1 MNFEKRLVVCA
12 CACACLLPVSA
23 EDGEGFVRSTNIHAM
38 VKVFSCA
45 TNTII
50 SVPWMFYTP
59 DGASTTN
66 LPVDRLVRPTNL
78 TPGDYVLA
86 HLPNPDDPADKTFA
100 AWQLTVTEEPVPGV
114 ADPGKP
120 KDEHPGDYCWKWE
133 PVMTASQ
140 VTRLEH
146 DNNGSTRTDVWV
158 PTGIAAQTECRGYGV
173 WLLRQNPVDGDG
185 NARPFYLYG
194 QWTTGGTNVTISAGT
209 TGAPASDDN
218 PVCTM
223 LANPDCLH
231 ETDVN
236 SLEWKGVGSTD
247 TLIITTDAKTT
258 LYCTYRKNGGDKA
271 RWGYSTQTRVNKGT
285 AEKPYWVVQTRRVDT
300 LKVPAGTGFWYV
312 RRTNDVMT
320 LTWPAPT
327 EGTSPM
333 TGE

>member
-1 MNFEKRLVVCA
+1 MKLKIGLIPCALLVLPWLALGEEPAGSGALDSMNTF
-12 CACACLLPVSA
+12 
-23 EDGEGFVRSTNIHAM
+23 AM
-38 VKVFSCA
+38 VEVLSCD
-45 TNTII
+45 TNTVIA
-50 SVPWMFYTP
+50 VPWAFYTSNGEP
-59 DGASTTN
+59 TVN
-66 LPVDRLVRPTNL
+66 LPIDRLVRPTNL
-78 TPGDYVLA
+78 SVGDYVLM
-86 HLPNPDDPADKTFA
+86 HLPNPTKPTEETYA
-100 AWQLTVTEEPVPGV
+100 AWQLTKTTEPVPGV
-114 ADPGKP
+114 AEPSSENDR
-120 KDEHPGDYCWKWE
+120 DWCWKWE
-133 PVMTASQ
+133 PVMT
-140 VTRLEH
+140 VTANPGESGA
-146 DNNGSTRTDVWV
+146 NAKTRTDVWTPEGGGV
-158 PTGIAAQTECRGYGV
+158 PAECRGYGV

-236 SLEWKGVGSTD
+236 SLGWKGVGSTD

-285 AEKPYWVVQTRRVDT
+285 AEKPYWVVQTRRVDAP
-300 LKVPAGTGFWYV
+300 KVPAGTGFWYV

-327 EGTSPM
+327 EGTSST

>member
-59 DGASTTN
+59 D
-66 LPVDRLVRPTNL
+66 
-78 TPGDYVLA
+78 
-86 HLPNPDDPADKTFA
+86 
-100 AWQLTVTEEPVPGV
+100 
-114 ADPGKP
+114 
-120 KDEHPGDYCWKWE
+120 
-133 PVMTASQ
+133 
-140 VTRLEH
+140 
-146 DNNGSTRTDVWV
+146 
-158 PTGIAAQTECRGYGV
+158 
-173 WLLRQNPVDGDG
+173 
-185 NARPFYLYG
+185 
-194 QWTTGGTNVTISAGT
+194 
-209 TGAPASDDN
+209 DN

-236 SLEWKGVGSTD
+236 SLGWSGVGSTD

-285 AEKPYWVVQTRRVDT
+285 AEKPYWVVQTRRVDAP
-300 LKVPAGTGFWYV
+300 KVPAGTGFWYV
-312 RRTNDVMT
+312 RRTNADMV
-320 LTWPAPT
+320 LTWPAPK
-327 EGTSPM
+327 EGTSPT